1 MKASEIYRKTEQKNG
16 VRIVTEKLEH
26 FRSVSLGIWVGAGSR
41 DEDDRLNGISHFIE
55 HMIFKGTRNRSN
67 LQIATGLD
75 AIGGLSNAFTGK
87 EDTCFHSRVLDKHF
101 PILADILSDIFLNSV
116 FDPEEIDRERQVILQ
131 EISMAEDS
139 PEEHIHDLFNNL
151 FWINHPLGMSI
162 LGSGK
167 TITAINRDE
176 MLDHMRRYYTPDR
189 IIIAVAGNID
199 HNTVTNFFAPLFES
213 LEPGEKELQTN
224 SPHINSGISCFYK
237 KLEQVHILLGG
248 KAPQLASESRFAGAV
263 LNTILG
269 GNMSS
274 RLFQAIREKR
284 GLAYSVYS
292 FLSSF
297 TDTGLLGICVGTEPQ
312 KVNNVLEV
320 INNEIEKI
328 GNGEISEEEL
338 RAAKEYLTGN
348 ILLGTE
354 NLDAR
359 MMRLAKNEYIFG
371 RHIEYDEIIEKLEG
385 VKIDEIVAC
394 LREAFLPG
402 HVSMA
407 TLGPIGKKE
416 LDLEIPLFG
425 DHMQN
430 KNKDMDHWSV

>member
-1 MKASEIYRKTEQKNG
+1 VKISSIYRKTEQKNG
-16 VRIVTEKLEH
+16 VRIITEKLEH
-26 FRSVSLGIWVGAGSR
+26 FRSVSLGVWVGAGSR
-41 DEDDRLNGISHFIE
+41 DENDRLNGISHFIE
-55 HMIFKGTRNRSN
+55 HMIFKGTRGRSS

-75 AIGGLSNAFTGK
+75 AIGGLSNAFTGR

-116 FDPEEIDRERQVILQ
+116 FDPEEIERERQVILQ

-139 PEEHIHDLFNNL
+139 PEEHIHDLFNSL

-167 TITAINRDE
+167 TIAVINRDE
-176 MLDHMRRYYTPDR
+176 MLDHMGRYYTPGR
-189 IIIAVAGNID
+189 VIIAAAGNID
-199 HNTVTNFFAPLFES
+199 HDIVTNFFAPFFES
-213 LEPGEKELQTN
+213 LEPREKGSRTN

-237 KLEQVHILLGG
+237 KLEQVNVILGG
-248 KAPQLASESRFAGAV
+248 KAPQLASESRFAIAV

-292 FLSSF
+292 FLSPF

-312 KVNNVLEV
+312 KVNKVLEV

-328 GNGEISEEEL
+328 RNGEISEEEL
-338 RAAKEYLTGN
+338 KAAKEHLTGS
-348 ILLGTE
+348 ILLSAE

-371 RHIEYDEIIEKLEG
+371 RHIEYDEVVKRLE
-385 VKIDEIVAC
+385 VVTIDEVVDC
-394 LREAFLPG
+394 LREAFFPG
-402 HVSMA
+402 NVSMA
-407 TLGPIGKKE
+407 TLGPIRKKE
-416 LDLEIPLFG
+416 LDLEIPLFR
-425 DHMQN
+425 DHI
-430 KNKDMDHWSV
+430 KDD